1 MTNKY
6 SDDELAGMVKT
17 PGWKLAGDDATKGT
31 LEDVL
36 KANHERRQ
44 SGKPPGLIEQLET
57 SIELDLLQIEKL
69 WRYLG
74 LPV

>member
-1 MTNKY
+1 MPTEY
-6 SDDELAGMVKT
+6 SDQELQKLVKSG
-17 PGWKLAGDDATKGT
+17 GWKDDQGNTGT

-36 KANHERRQ
+36 KANHARKARGE
-44 SGKPPGLIEQLET
+44 KPNFIRQLET
-57 SIELDLLQIEKL
+57 EIELDLLQVEKL